1 MTKHMKQYIICL
13 AIILSTALDGAS
25 QNIKNE
31 VPEPIYDGEKSL
43 IELYYKA
50 WEIADK
56 RIMHTSGMP
65 AARYMDEG
73 CMDGFGP
80 NTIWIWDTAFMSL
93 FCKYAPQYF
102 PGVESLRNFYE
113 PILDNSSCPLRIH
126 HPDNPPLFAW
136 VEYDYNKFTNNK
148 QHLDS
153 LILINKYPQRY
164 YQYFAS
170 LDETK
175 TFSFDHQ
182 PVELKNMGI
191 GFDWNGNPSGM
202 DNTPRNADGDILWID
217 AISQQALSALYISRM
232 AGLCSDKSTEEV
244 YKKEYTRLKEII
256 NTYYWDEQDG
266 CYYDIYQKDSS
277 VTRILTP
284 ASFWPMMAEIPS
296 QEQAERMSKFALSD
310 TRLGGGRPWKT
321 VSADSPYYAGDGGR
335 YWLGAIWLPTAYMGI
350 KSLEKYGLHDLANDT
365 AENLVNQINRTY
377 INYSPHTI
385 WEAYNPSDDTPANG
399 KRKPVV
405 RPDFCGWSALGP
417 ISLFIENLI
426 GIHDVN
432 AEQKTVRWNI
442 HHNFRHGLKKLKF
455 GDIITD
461 LIYDD
466 GHIEVVSNDDYTL
479 YVNDK
484 TFSIRSG
491 INHFEIFDEH
501 HYFNEQYADAKMV
514 YAFEKWG
521 EKKFS
526 RWQKEFRAQLSEK
539 LGIASL
545 EIKLSKHIPEVTMS
559 EDIEDCGTYTRQR
572 GTIMTEPG
580 VPLPFVI
587 LIPKE
592 LKDKAPLVLTLQGHS
607 KNPELFAGI
616 YADDIERYKGEVGE
630 RNIGIQAVQHGC
642 IAIVPTTRAFGE
654 TRTFE
659 DKKYDKLSS
668 CSTYLKRDLLV
679 GRTVIGDRVW
689 DVMKILDWALNEL
702 PVDKESVV
710 VTGNS
715 GGGTTTLFAGAIDT
729 RIKYSIP
736 GSYFCTFNASIGN
749 LYHCDCNYIPSILDL
764 GELYDIAGLTA
775 PRVFRA
781 IHGIQDPMFPIEG
794 TRQAFDSLLRIYE
807 ASGAPQNCSL
817 YEGPEGHRYY
827 KDGIWPFLSNIQN
840 FNKKYE

>member
-1 MTKHMKQYIICL
+1 MTIVTSS
-13 AIILSTALDGAS
+13 ALSGSS

-31 VPEPIYDGEKSL
+31 VPEPIYDGDQSL

-56 RIMHTSGMP
+56 RIMHTPGMP
-65 AARYMDEG
+65 SERYMDEG

-80 NTIWIWDTAFMSL
+80 KTIWIWDTAFMSL
-93 FCKYAPQYF
+93 FCKYAPQHF

-113 PILDNSSCPLRIH
+113 PVLDSRSCPLRIH

-136 VEYDYNKFTNNK
+136 VEHDYYKFTDDR

-153 LILINKYPQRY
+153 LILTKKYPQRY
-164 YQYFAS
+164 YQFFKT
-170 LDETK
+170 LDKNTVL
-175 TFSFDHQ
+175 SFDHQ

-202 DNTPRNADGDILWID
+202 DNTPRNSEGDILWVD

-232 AGLCSDKSTEEV
+232 AELCSDKSTAES
-244 YKKEYTRLKEII
+244 YSKEYKRLKDII
-256 NTYYWDEQDG
+256 NKYYWDDQDG

-296 QEQAERMSKFALSD
+296 QEQAERMTKFALAA
-310 TRLGGGRPWKT
+310 TRLGGDRPWKT
-321 VSADSPYYAGDGGR
+321 VSADSPYYAADGGR

-350 KSLEKYGLHDLANDT
+350 KSLEKYGLYDLANDT
-365 AENLVNQINRTY
+365 AEKLVNQINRTY

-385 WEAYNPSDDTPANG
+385 WEAYNPSGDTPANG

-426 GIHDVN
+426 GIYDVD
-432 AEQKTVRWNI
+432 AGQKVVRWNI
-442 HHNFRHGLKKLKF
+442 HHEFRHGLKKLKF
-455 GDIITD
+455 GDIATD
-461 LIYDD
+461 LIYDA
-466 GHIEVVSNDDYTL
+466 GRIEVNSNGDYTL
-479 YVNDK
+479 YVNGRE
-484 TFSIRSG
+484 FSVKSG
-491 INHFEIFDEH
+491 SNHFEIFDGYN
-501 HYFNEQYADAKMV
+501 YFNGLYTDAPM
-514 YAFEKWG
+514 
-521 EKKFS
+521 KFS
-526 RWQKEFRAQLSEK
+526 FDKWQKKDFKKWQKEFRARLADK
-539 LGIASL
+539 LGITRLQTRFKA
-545 EIKLSKHIPEVTMS
+545 HIPVVNMAN
-559 EDIEDCGTYTRQR
+559 DLEDCGTYTRQR

-580 VPLPFVI
+580 VPLPFII
-587 LIPKE
+587 LVPKE
-592 LKDKAPLVLTLQGHS
+592 LNDKAPLVLTLQGHS
-607 KNPELFAGI
+607 KNPELFAGV
-616 YADDIERYKGEVGE
+616 YTDETERYKGEVGE
-630 RNIGIQAVQHGC
+630 RNIGVQAVEHGC

-654 TRTFE
+654 TRTME
-659 DKKYDKLSS
+659 DKKNDRLSS
-668 CSTYLKRDLLV
+668 CNTYLKRDILV

-689 DVMKILDWALNEL
+689 DVMKILDWALKEL
-702 PVDKESVV
+702 PVDKKAVV

-729 RIKYSIP
+729 RIQYTIP

-749 LYHCDCNYIPSILDL
+749 LYHCDCNYIPGILDL
-764 GELYDIAGLTA
+764 GELSDIAGLTA

-781 IHGIQDPMFPIEG
+781 IHGVKDPMFPIEG
-794 TRQAFDSLLRIYE
+794 TREAFKDLMKIYE
-807 ASGAPQNCSL
+807 ASGFPQNCSL

-827 KDGIWPFLSNIQN
+827 KDGIWPFLKSIQLL
-840 FNKKYE
+840 K